1 MRVPKSAKDRESAAK
16 MISALPTIDMTR
28 LKQFLIPLL
37 LIAFLGLTAC
47 KKTSAPMEQTTNIAD
62 PRQDQHAQGGA
73 TTTGETKYFK
83 GSIGSTLGLQMK
95 LVREGEKLTGS
106 YSYQKVGTPINIS
119 GTIDKG
125 GNVIIDEFD
134 SGGNQTGTFKG
145 VWNED
150 ENGLIAI
157 AGNWTKPNS
166 DKKTA
171 FSLHE
176 QPIEFSSGVEI
187 VARRIKENNKKLK
200 YEIDAEYPQLTGSG
214 SPNYEKFNQTVRG
227 LVTKKVAAFKKE
239 MTPDPDDPPPTESPT
254 ESMGSD
260 LSIAYV
266 IALAKDDLISVLL
279 DVGSYS
285 AGAAHPNSYSEV
297 VNFDLK
303 NGKLLKL
310 ADLFQ
315 PGSKHLQTIAAYCSA
330 DLKKQGKQKGED
342 SMLDDDWIQRGAGPD
357 AENYS
362 SWTIGKKG
370 LGFVFDSYQVA
381 AYAAGPQHVLVPYSA
396 LKDIIKT
403 DGPIAAFV
411 K

>member
-1 MRVPKSAKDRESAAK
+1 MNRR
-16 MISALPTIDMTR
+16 
-28 LKQFLIPLL
+28 KQFSIPLL
-37 LIAFLGLTAC
+37 LIAFFGLMAC
-47 KKTSAPMEQTTNIAD
+47 QKTSAPSDRTGGSPVTAPES
-62 PRQDQHAQGGA
+62 QHAAGG
-73 TTTGETKYFK
+73 TTPAGETKYFK

-106 YSYQKVGTPINIS
+106 YFYQRVGTPINIR
-119 GTIDKG
+119 GTIDNG
-125 GNVIIDEFD
+125 GNVVIDEFD
-134 SGGNQTGTFKG
+134 SAGSQTGTFQG
-145 VWNED
+145 VWKED

-176 QPIEFSSGVEI
+176 EPIEFSGGVEI
-187 VARRIKENNKKLK
+187 VARQIKDSNKKLK
-200 YEIDAEYPQLTGSG
+200 YKIDVQYPQLSGSG

-227 LVTKKVAAFKKE
+227 LVTKKVAAFKTE
-239 MTPDPDDPPPTESPT
+239 MAPDPDDPPLTEL
-254 ESMGSD
+254 ESMDSD
-260 LSIAYV
+260 LNVGYT
-266 IALAKDDLISVLL
+266 IALARDDLISVLL

-297 VNFDLK
+297 VNFDLR
-303 NGKLLKL
+303 NGKQLKL

-315 PGSKHLQTIAAYCSA
+315 PGSKYLQSIAAYCIA

-342 SMLDDDWIQRGAGPD
+342 SMLDDDWVQRGAEADP
-357 AENYS
+357 ENYS

-370 LGFVFDSYQVA
+370 LGIIFDSYQVA

-396 LKDIIKT
+396 LKAMIKI
-403 DGPIAAFV
+403 DGPLAQLA

>member
-1 MRVPKSAKDRESAAK
+1 
-16 MISALPTIDMTR
+16 
-28 LKQFLIPLL
+28 
-37 LIAFLGLTAC
+37 
-47 KKTSAPMEQTTNIAD
+47 
-62 PRQDQHAQGGA
+62 
-73 TTTGETKYFK
+73 
-83 GSIGSTLGLQMK
+83 
-95 LVREGEKLTGS
+95 
-106 YSYQKVGTPINIS
+106 
-119 GTIDKG
+119 
-125 GNVIIDEFD
+125 
-134 SGGNQTGTFKG
+134 
-145 VWNED
+145 
-150 ENGLIAI
+150 
-157 AGNWTKPNS
+157 
-166 DKKTA
+166 

-176 QPIEFSSGVEI
+176 EPIEFSGGVEI
-187 VARRIKENNKKLK
+187 VPRKIKENNKKLK
-200 YEIDAEYPQLTGSG
+200 YEIDVQYPQLSGSG

-227 LVTKKVAAFKKE
+227 LITKKVAAFKEE
-239 MTPDPDDPPPTESPT
+239 MAPSADDPPPTESSI

-260 LSIAYV
+260 LSIAYT
-266 IALAKDDLISVLL
+266 IALAKDDLISILF

-297 VNFDLK
+297 VNFDLR

-315 PGSKHLQTIAAYCSA
+315 PGSKHLQSIAAYCIA

-370 LGFVFDSYQVA
+370 LGIVFDSYQVA

-396 LKDIIKT
+396 LKDLIKA
-403 DGPIAAFV
+403 DAPIAQFV

>member
-1 MRVPKSAKDRESAAK
+1 MLARP
-16 MISALPTIDMTR
+16 LIDMKR
-28 LKQFLIPLL
+28 LSQFLIPTL
-37 LIAFLGLTAC
+37 LIAFLFLPACRKTATPADQTA
-47 KKTSAPMEQTTNIAD
+47 TSPSPGSEFQNAAGGTTPA
-62 PRQDQHAQGGA
+62 
-73 TTTGETKYFK
+73 GETKRFK
-83 GSIGSTLGLQMK
+83 GSIGNTLGLQMM
-95 LVREGEKLTGS
+95 LVREGEKLGGS
-106 YSYQKVGTPINIS
+106 YLYQKVGVPIVVR
-119 GTIDKG
+119 GTIDKN
-125 GNVIIDEFD
+125 GNVVIDEFD
-134 SGGNQTGTFKG
+134 SGGAQTGAFKG
-145 VWNED
+145 LWSED
-150 ENGLIAI
+150 EKGLIAI
-157 AGNWTKPNS
+157 VGNWTKPNS
-166 DKKTA
+166 EKKTA

-176 QPIEFSSGVEI
+176 EPIEFSSGVEI

-200 YEIDAEYPQLTGSG
+200 YEINAEYPQLNGSG

-227 LVTKKVAAFKKE
+227 LVTKKVSAFKTE
-239 MTPDPDDPPPTESPT
+239 MAPDAEDPPPLDATT

-260 LSIAYV
+260 LNIAYT

-315 PGSKHLQTIAAYCSA
+315 PGSKHLQIIAAFCIA

-342 SMLDDDWIQRGAGPD
+342 SMLDDDWIQRGAGAN
-357 AENYS
+357 AENYG

-370 LGFVFDSYQVA
+370 LEVVFDSYQVA
-381 AYAAGPQHVLVPYSA
+381 AYAAGPQLVFVPYSA
-396 LKDIIKT
+396 LKDILKT
-403 DGPIAAFV
+403 DGPLAQFV

>member
-1 MRVPKSAKDRESAAK
+1 MNQ
-16 MISALPTIDMTR
+16 
-28 LKQFLIPLL
+28 LKPLLITLL
-37 LIAFLGLTAC
+37 LIGFLGLVAC
-47 KKTSAPMEQTTNIAD
+47 KKTSAPADKTATSPLASQYQSAAGGTTPI
-62 PRQDQHAQGGA
+62 G
-73 TTTGETKYFK
+73 TSKYFT

-106 YSYQKVGTPINIS
+106 YFYQKVGTPIILS

-125 GNVIIDEFD
+125 GNVVLDEFD
-134 SGGNQTGTFKG
+134 SGGHQTGVFKG
-145 VWNED
+145 VWSED

-176 QPIEFSSGVEI
+176 EPIEFSSGVEI
-187 VARRIKENNKKLK
+187 VAKRIKENNKKLK
-200 YEIDAEYPQLTGSG
+200 YEIDVVYPQLTGSG
-214 SPNYEKFNQTVRG
+214 SPNYEKFNQTIRG
-227 LVTKKVAAFKKE
+227 LITKKVSAFKTE
-239 MTPDPDDPPPTESPT
+239 MAPSPDDPPPTEL
-254 ESMGSD
+254 ESLGSD
-260 LSIAYV
+260 LNVAYS
-266 IALAKDDLISVLL
+266 IALAKDDLISILL

-303 NGKLLKL
+303 NGKPLKL

-315 PGSKHLQTIAAYCSA
+315 PGSKYLETISAYCIA
-330 DLKKQGKQKGED
+330 DLKKQGKQGQD
-342 SMLDDDWIQRGAGPD
+342 SMLEDDDWIQRGAGPD

-362 SWTIGKKG
+362 SWAIGKKG
-370 LGFVFDSYQVA
+370 LGITFDPYQVA

-396 LKDIIKT
+396 LKGLIKT
-403 DGPIAAFV
+403 DGPLAQFV